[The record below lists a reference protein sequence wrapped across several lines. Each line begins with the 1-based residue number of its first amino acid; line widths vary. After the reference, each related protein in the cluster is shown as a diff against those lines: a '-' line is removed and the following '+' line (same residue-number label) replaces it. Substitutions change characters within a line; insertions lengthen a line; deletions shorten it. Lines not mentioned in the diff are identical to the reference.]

1 MFETHR
7 QIIMAWPHLS
17 DFAADIGVSENTAK
31 GMRQRNSIP
40 ADYWPSV
47 VHGARKRKI
56 VGVTTDLLVA
66 LRNEARMQRRV
77 QSVHAA

>member
-7 QIIMAWPHLS
+7 QIIMAWPRLS
-17 DFAADIGVSENTAK
+17 DFAVDIGVPENTAK

-40 ADYWPSV
+40 SDYWPSV
-47 VHGARKRKI
+47 VNGARQRKI
-56 VGVTTDLLVA
+56 EGVTTDLLAA
-66 LRNEARMQRRV
+66 LRKRSRMQRRV